1 MRPREMAAPTTPGSF
16 RRAAPFALEGD
27 GRRFDG
33 AMALVAAPLAE
44 LEAAA
49 PGELAP
55 EEVALLT
62 ERLAPARRQSLLAG
76 RRAAKDALGLLAPEL
91 GRRDIR
97 ILPGLFGQPVVT
109 VPGRANVQVTLA
121 HSGEAALAVAHP
133 EACPMGVDLER
144 FVPAHL
150 GALREQTTARER
162 EAVRAAL
169 PGDEGLPLLLLW
181 SLKEA
186 LSKALR
192 TGLTVPF
199 TLLEVIHLSPV
210 PGGVTAQFA
219 NFAQYEGIAF
229 AADPFVAAVVRP
241 RMALWQERDGG
252 AVPVRLRDWLGALAT
267 LG

>member
-1 MRPREMAAPTTPGSF
+1 MRAREMSAPPAPGSF
-16 RRAAPFALEGD
+16 RRAAPFALEVD

-49 PGELAP
+49 PDDLAP
-55 EEVALLT
+55 DEAALLT

-91 GRRDIR
+91 DRRDIR
-97 ILPGLFGQPVVT
+97 VLPGLFGQPVVT
-109 VPGRANVQVTLA
+109 MPGRANVQVTLA
-121 HSGEAALAVAHP
+121 HAGAAALAFAHP
-133 EACPMGVDLER
+133 EACLMGVDLER

-162 EAVRAAL
+162 EAVRVAM
-169 PGDEGLPLLLLW
+169 PGEEGLQLLLLW

-199 TLLEVIHLSPV
+199 ALLEVTHLSPV
-210 PGGVTAQFA
+210 QGGLTAQFA
-219 NFAQYEGIAF
+219 NFAQYEGLAF
-229 AADPFVAAVVRP
+229 AANPFVAAVVRP
-241 RMALWQERDGG
+241 RRALWREGKG
-252 AVPVRLRDWLGALAT
+252 SALPVRLRDWLGALAT

>member
-1 MRPREMAAPTTPGSF
+1 MSAPPAPGSF
-16 RRAAPFALEGD
+16 RRAAPFALEVD

-49 PGELAP
+49 PDDLAP
-55 EEVALLT
+55 DEAALLT

-76 RRAAKDALGLLAPEL
+76 RRAAKDALSLLAPEL
-91 GRRDIR
+91 DRRDIR
-97 ILPGLFGQPVVT
+97 VLPGLFGQPVVT
-109 VPGRANVQVTLA
+109 MPGRANVQVTLA
-121 HSGEAALAVAHP
+121 HAGAAALALAHP
-133 EACPMGVDLER
+133 EACPMGVDLEC

-162 EAVRAAL
+162 EAVRVAM
-169 PGDEGLPLLLLW
+169 PDDEGQQLLLLW

-199 TLLEVIHLSPV
+199 ALLEVSHLSPV
-210 PGGVTAQFA
+210 PGGLTAQFA

-229 AADPFVAAVVRP
+229 AADPLVAAVVRP
-241 RMALWQERDGG
+241 RLALWREGEGSASPFRLQE
-252 AVPVRLRDWLGALAT
+252 WLGALAT